1 MHILVA
7 TGGAEHSQ
15 KAVDFAALLA
25 RDTNAAL
32 TLLTVRK
39 PGVPEA
45 SARTLLEEARRALPP
60 DTPNVQL
67 RIREGHPAEEIV
79 FECEEGGYDLA
90 VVGERQHHTLRTRF
104 LLGSTA
110 QRVVE
115 HAPCPVVVAKGRIA
129 PVRRMLLCEGVRTD
143 APLAQRF
150 MTQLPELVALPLEIT
165 VLHVIS
171 QLSLTPQDSDVEVSQ
186 TVQVARHMLANDVRL
201 LGQRRANVQER
212 LRYGLV
218 VEEILAEAEW
228 DYDLIVVGA
237 HPGSGWRRI
246 LLDDITHDVLVKA
259 PAPVLVVR

>member
-15 KAVDFAALLA
+15 KAVTFAGLLA

-39 PGVPEA
+39 PGIPEA
-45 SARTLLEEARRALPP
+45 SARALLEEARRTLPH
-60 DTPNVQL
+60 DIANVQM

-79 FECEEGGYDLA
+79 FECEEGGYEMV

-110 QRVVE
+110 HRVVE

-129 PVRRMLLCEGVRTD
+129 SVRRMLLCEGGRAD

-150 MTQLPELVALPLEIT
+150 MQQLPELTTLPLEIT

-171 QLSLTPQDSDVEVSQ
+171 QLSLAPQDPAVEASE
-186 TVQVARHMLANDVRL
+186 TVQMARHILANDIRL
-201 LGQRRANVQER
+201 LEQRCASVHER

-218 VEEILAEAEW
+218 VEEIITEAQW
-228 DYDLIVVGA
+228 DYDMLVVGA

>member
-15 KAVDFAALLA
+15 KAVTFAGLLA

-39 PGVPEA
+39 PGHSEEA
-45 SARTLLEEARRALPP
+45 ARVVLEEAQRALPP
-60 DTPNVQL
+60 NLARVQT

-129 PVRRMLLCEGVRTD
+129 PVRRLLLCEGLRAD
-143 APLAQRF
+143 APLARRF
-150 MTQLPELVALPLEIT
+150 MEQLPELVTLPLEIT
-165 VLHVIS
+165 ILHVIS
-171 QLSLTPQDSDVEVSQ
+171 QLALTPYDPSVEDSE
-186 TVQVARHMLANDVRL
+186 TVQLARRILAGDRQL
-201 LGQRRANVQER
+201 LSKRHAHVQER

-218 VEEILAEAEW
+218 VEEIIAEAAW
-228 DYDLIVVGA
+228 DYDMLVLGA
-237 HPGSGWRRI
+237 HPGAGWRRI